1 MIRGVLAALPMLA
14 GDSSDGFR
22 ASVPHSVSWAKGS
35 GLGLREGVLA
45 SGSEGIEGTESEL
58 LVVLSKMDNWQ
69 ILLILSCD
77 DPGSS
82 KLI

>member
-1 MIRGVLAALPMLA
+1 MLA
-14 GDSSDGFR
+14 GDSSDGLR
-22 ASVPHSVSWAKGS
+22 ASVPHSVSCANGS
-35 GLGLREGVLA
+35 GLGRCEGVLA
-45 SGSEGIEGTESEL
+45 SLTEGTEGTESEL

-69 ILLILSCD
+69 IMLILSCD